1 MENNQDNHKYDSQ
14 RDSPPP
20 SLRMEHPTPSC
31 RMDLA
36 QFCLFIEARSN
47 HTPRECVREVQLEP
61 LKPQTKPSDAP
72 KDNEMNEQSSD
83 DENTPRP
90 SARFSQRRGKIVF
103 AGGEV

>member
-20 SLRMEHPTPSC
+20 SLRMKHPTPRTS
-31 RMDLA
+31 LT
-36 QFCLFIEARSN
+36 QFCIFIEARSDR
-47 HTPRECVREVQLEP
+47 TSRECVSEVQLEP

-103 AGGEV
+103 AGGEM